1 MSAPKVLF
9 YVQHLLGIGH
19 VKRATTLA
27 RAMAGEG
34 LDVTVVSGGADI
46 QVIDAG
52 GMDFVQLPPVRASDR
67 NFGGL
72 VDGAGVPVSEALK
85 AERRDILLQ
94 CFADLRPDALIIELF
109 PFGRRQLRFE
119 LIPLLEAART
129 AAHQPRVISSVRDI
143 LVEKNRPERDAEM
156 VAWARQ
162 YFDDILIHGD
172 PSLIPFEQ
180 TFPLA
185 ADIADMM
192 HYTGYVVEHDKISA
206 AGGDQGLGEVIVSSG
221 SGAVGALL
229 LNTAIGA
236 RADSILAD
244 YPWRLL
250 AGYSLDEVEFQAL
263 IGKAPEGVIVERAR
277 PDFIDLLKNCTLS
290 ISQGGYNTVMEV
302 LATGAR
308 GIAVPY
314 AGGQETEQTLRA
326 RLLEARGLIHQIPE
340 GALSPDR
347 LIEKISLAM
356 DGAGPDAPIAIDMD
370 GARKSAAL
378 LVQRLGI

>member
-1 MSAPKVLF
+1 M
-9 YVQHLLGIGH
+9 
-19 VKRATTLA
+19 
-27 RAMAGEG
+27 
-34 LDVTVVSGGADI
+34 
-46 QVIDAG
+46 
-52 GMDFVQLPPVRASDR
+52 
-67 NFGGL
+67 
-72 VDGAGVPVSEALK
+72 
-85 AERRDILLQ
+85 
-94 CFADLRPDALIIELF
+94 
-109 PFGRRQLRFE
+109 
-119 LIPLLEAART
+119 
-129 AAHQPRVISSVRDI
+129 
-143 LVEKNRPERDAEM
+143 
-156 VAWARQ
+156 
-162 YFDDILIHGD
+162 
-172 PSLIPFEQ
+172 
-180 TFPLA
+180 
-185 ADIADMM
+185 
-192 HYTGYVVEHDKISA
+192 
-206 AGGDQGLGEVIVSSG
+206 
-221 SGAVGALL
+221 
-229 LNTAIGA
+229 
-236 RADSILAD
+236 
-244 YPWRLL
+244 